1 MTTGNAVPQLTILV
15 PTRNEAENVEPLLG
29 RLSATVEPGTV
40 VLFVDDSDDDTP
52 HVIQAARQHGF
63 GSLAIRLLHR
73 SGAQR
78 TGGLGGAVLAGLE
91 RTETP
96 WVCVMDGDLKH
107 PPEVVPRLLEAA
119 RTAQADLVVASRY
132 VPGGRN
138 EGFGAVRTAVSWG
151 STVLAKAMFPHR
163 LRRIRDPMSGFFLF
177 RREALTA
184 TMTPR
189 GFKILLEIAVRHPDL
204 IRCEV
209 PFVFVERV
217 VGTSKGTIR
226 EGFRYLR
233 LLAEM
238 RWRLWRRQPVP
249 SHESGQPENQLVAQ
263 AMTVGACKQGGCA
276 DPSTADSE
284 LEHHRPYAVGETRP
298 SAPARH

>member
-1 MTTGNAVPQLTILV
+1 
-15 PTRNEAENVEPLLG
+15 
-29 RLSATVEPGTV
+29 
-40 VLFVDDSDDDTP
+40 
-52 HVIQAARQHGF
+52 
-63 GSLAIRLLHR
+63 
-73 SGAQR
+73 
-78 TGGLGGAVLAGLE
+78 
-91 RTETP
+91 
-96 WVCVMDGDLKH
+96 
-107 PPEVVPRLLEAA
+107 
-119 RTAQADLVVASRY
+119 
-132 VPGGRN
+132 
-138 EGFGAVRTAVSWG
+138 
-151 STVLAKAMFPHR
+151 
-163 LRRIRDPMSGFFLF
+163 
-177 RREALTA
+177 
-184 TMTPR
+184 
-189 GFKILLEIAVRHPDL
+189 L

>member
-1 MTTGNAVPQLTILV
+1 MTAADAMPQLTILV
-15 PTRNEAENVEPLLG
+15 PTRNEAENVKPLLR
-29 RLSATVEPGTV
+29 RLLATVEPGTV

-52 HVIQAARQHGF
+52 HVIQAAQEGEF

-91 RTETP
+91 RTDTP
-96 WVCVMDGDLKH
+96 WVCVMDGDLQH

-119 RTAQADLVVASRY
+119 RTARADLVVGSRY
-132 VPGGRN
+132 VAGGRN
-138 EGFGAVRTAVSWG
+138 EGLGALRTVVSWG

-163 LRRIRDPMSGFFLF
+163 LRAIRDPMSGFFLF
-177 RREALTA
+177 RREALIQP
-184 TMTPR
+184 MTPR

-204 IRCEV
+204 VRCEV

-217 VGTSKGTIR
+217 LGTSKGTIR

-238 RWRLWRRQPVP
+238 RWSLWRRQPVP
-249 SHESGQPENQLVAQ
+249 SHESGEPVNQLVA
-263 AMTVGACKQGGCA
+263 
-276 DPSTADSE
+276 
-284 LEHHRPYAVGETRP
+284 
-298 SAPARH
+298 